1 MSGRAH
7 ERFRATVPLFVSY
20 GQRVYQKR
28 VELETKNVSQG
39 GLAFETSQKIP
50 MEAKTRVL
58 VSGLGDL
65 PPDAR
70 IEGKI
75 AYRVKNEAT
84 GKYAVGVTFTRFVNV
99 DRDALLRGI
108 ERWSESS
115 QLTPL

>member
-7 ERFRATVPLFVSY
+7 ERFCATVPLFVSY
-20 GQRVYQKR
+20 GRRVYQKR
-28 VELETKNVSQG
+28 VELKTTNVSEG

-50 MEAKTRVL
+50 IEAETRVL

-75 AYRVKNEAT
+75 AYRIKNEST
-84 GKYAVGVTFTRFVNV
+84 GKYAVGIVFTRFVNV
-99 DRDALLRGI
+99 ERDALLRGI